1 MRPGVGSGC
10 LIARTEARGR
20 ATAVEVKYVGLRAGV
35 VVEEQ
40 LLCGRG
46 EVLQRHLFVERAGED
61 EEEVRGLPAEVC
73 KPVLLSQ
80 AVASRVIVEI
90 NF

>member
-1 MRPGVGSGC
+1 MPEHCPEDLPVQDDIEDHRVRPGVGSSC
-10 LIARTEARGR
+10 LIARTEARSR
-20 ATAVEVKYVGLRAGV
+20 ATTVEVKYVGLRAGV

-61 EEEVRGLPAEVC
+61 
-73 KPVLLSQ
+73 
-80 AVASRVIVEI
+80 
-90 NF
+90 